1 LSFGTLG
8 GVAALVSWSARR
20 FVPRK
25 PLPYVWRQGLA
36 NLHRPNNRTVL
47 LLLSLGLGTFL
58 MLTLVFTRATVL
70 NKILGVG
77 GGERPNLMFFDVQ
90 DDQITRLT
98 ALLRENGAPVLAQA
112 PLVTMKLATLKG
124 RAVEDLLKN
133 DKSGLPAWAL
143 RREYRSSYRGEL
155 AETEKIT
162 AGKFIGRVAPGE
174 RRVPVSVEESLAK
187 DLQLK
192 LGDELTFDVQG
203 VPLTVYVASLRAVEF
218 QRMQPN
224 FFVLFPEGVLE
235 AAPKTFIVA
244 VRVASPVESAH
255 VQQAVAK
262 EFPSIS
268 AIDLAV
274 LLQTFEKI
282 LSKVAFVITFMAAFT
297 VVTGIIVLAGAI
309 LTGRYQRIQE
319 TVLLRTLG
327 ATRRQL
333 MQIQLIEY
341 AVLGVLAAVTGG
353 ILAVAANL
361 LVARFMFKTG
371 LAVYPG
377 LLLVSV
383 LAAVAITIVTG
394 LVTNRGIVDHPPLEV
409 LRQET

>member
-1 LSFGTLG
+1 
-8 GVAALVSWSARR
+8 
-20 FVPRK
+20 
-25 PLPYVWRQGLA
+25 VWRQGLA

-58 MLTLVFTRATVL
+58 MLTLVFTRATLL

-90 DDQITRLT
+90 DDQLTRLT
-98 ALLRENGAPVLAQA
+98 ALLRENQAPVLAQA

-124 RAVEDLLKN
+124 RAVEDLLKD

-155 AETEKIT
+155 AETERIT

-174 RRVPVSVEESLAK
+174 KRVPISVEESLAK

-224 FFVLFPEGVLE
+224 FFVLFPDGVLE

-309 LTGRYQRIQE
+309 LTGRYQRIRE

-341 AVLGVLAAVTGG
+341 AVLGVLAAITGG
-353 ILAVAANL
+353 VLAVAANL
-361 LVARFMFKTG
+361 LLARFMFKTG
-371 LAVYPG
+371 LAFYPG
-377 LLLVSV
+377 LLLASV
-383 LAAVAITIVTG
+383 LVAVAITIVTG